1 VAENTRVPLNRI
13 ERVLAFAV
21 VTVAGLSIIA
31 IAAIFIGRAS
41 HQDFT
46 GGVWPTVA
54 VLPGIGLPLALI
66 GLIVFLIMTTVRRT
80 RLARD
85 AGE

>member
-1 VAENTRVPLNRI
+1 MPLNRI
-13 ERVLAFAV
+13 ERIIAFAV
-21 VTVAGLSIIA
+21 ATIAGLSIIS

-41 HQDFT
+41 KAVST
-46 GGVWPTVA
+46 GGIWPTVA
-54 VLPGIGLPLALI
+54 ILPAIGLPLALI
-66 GLIVFLIMTTVRRT
+66 GLIVFLIVTTVRRT